1 MIWTRQLLFNSLWI
15 IFISIALL
23 LLVDFSF
30 GKHLFPYYFGVPLQD
45 TQQSLRIKDP
55 TYHHTLSP
63 NFKGFDVWGYDRHPV
78 CTNYL
83 GFKDDCSRLLKPDE
97 KVDIAFIGDSFTE
110 GVGLPYEDTFVGQ
123 IAKGRPDLRVVNM
136 GVSSYSPT
144 IYLAK
149 VKELLSKGFIF
160 RELVVYVDISDI
172 QDEAVGYRYDN
183 GIVQDLFPERVRRS
197 IEKDQTIKYFFKGK
211 FPLLYTSLSIVK
223 MRIENIGNPKIDYGE
238 DRAAWTYS
246 DTVNGYGDAGVDF
259 AISKSQI
266 MMYELYKLLKEN
278 DIKLSIGVYP
288 WPAQILYDQENSRQV
303 QLWENF
309 CKGKCKNF
317 YNSFPTFFSFK
328 KNQSSI
334 EIIEEYFIHG
344 DHHFNA
350 RGANLIA
357 KDFLDSY
364 GSLRR

>member
-1 MIWTRQLLFNSLWI
+1 MIWTRQLLFNSLWV
-15 IFISIALL
+15 IFISMALL

-30 GKHLFPYYFGVPLQD
+30 GKYLFPYYFGVPPQD

-55 TYHHTLSP
+55 TYHHTLST
-63 NFKGFDVWGYDRHPV
+63 NFKGFDVWGYGRYTV

-83 GFKDDCSRLLKPDE
+83 GFKDDCNRPLEPDE

-110 GVGLPYEDTFVGQ
+110 GIGLPYEDTFVGQ
-123 IAKGRPDLRVVNM
+123 IAKSRPDLRVMNM

-149 VKELLSKGFIF
+149 VKELISKGFIF

-183 GIVQDLFPERVRRS
+183 GIVQE
-197 IEKDQTIKYFFKGK
+197 IENDQTVKFFLKRK
-211 FPLLYTSLSIVK
+211 FPLLFTSLSIVK
-223 MRIENIGNPKIDYGE
+223 AKIQNIDNSKIDYGV

-246 DTVNGYGDAGVDF
+246 DTVNGYGEAGVDF
-259 AISKSQI
+259 AISKSQF
-266 MMYELYKLLKEN
+266 MMDELYKLLKEN

-303 QLWENF
+303 QIWENF
-309 CKGKCKNF
+309 CKGRCNNF

-364 GSLRR
+364 GAFRR